1 MKKIVIFAVV
11 MVGMISFTSCS
22 KDDGQGVQKGKT
34 AKFTLSAP
42 GLTSEDIVAF
52 VFTGSMNGQVSGTS
66 WKINGITQDNQGVIQ
81 IKNELL
87 IGNKTVIV
95 ETTKPLDNII
105 VTFGGSSDNTPYT
118 IKLRAEINGKI
129 ENDISD
135 IVNQTYSKSLNY

>member
-1 MKKIVIFAVV
+1 
-11 MVGMISFTSCS
+11 
-22 KDDGQGVQKGKT
+22 
-34 AKFTLSAP
+34 
-42 GLTSEDIVAF
+42 
-52 VFTGSMNGQVSGTS
+52 MNGQVSGTS

>member
-1 MKKIVIFAVV
+1 
-11 MVGMISFTSCS
+11 
-22 KDDGQGVQKGKT
+22 
-34 AKFTLSAP
+34 
-42 GLTSEDIVAF
+42 
-52 VFTGSMNGQVSGTS
+52 
-66 WKINGITQDNQGVIQ
+66 
-81 IKNELL
+81 L